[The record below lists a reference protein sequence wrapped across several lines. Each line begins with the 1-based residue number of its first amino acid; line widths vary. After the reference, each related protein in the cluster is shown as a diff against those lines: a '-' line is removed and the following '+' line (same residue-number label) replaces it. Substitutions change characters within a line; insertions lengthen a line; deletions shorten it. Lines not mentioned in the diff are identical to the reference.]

1 MALPV
6 RPVRG
11 SHAVLAVALAAAVMT
26 ATVVAWPAL
35 HFAYRQ
41 HALHIGFEATAGQ
54 VACFAA
60 FLIFG
65 RFRRTRRFDDLL
77 LSYAFALF
85 ALANLFFAAL
95 PAILLDGKTN
105 GFSTWTALAGRLVG
119 AAAFAAAALAPAREL
134 RLSRP

>member
-26 ATVVAWPAL
+26 ATVIAWPAL

-41 HALHIGFEATAGQ
+41 HALHIGFETTAGQ

-60 FLIFG
+60 YLIFG

-77 LSYAFALF
+77 LSYAFGLF
-85 ALANLFFAAL
+85 ALTNLFFAAL
-95 PAILLDGKTN
+95 PALVFDGRPN
-105 GFSTWTALAGRLVG
+105 
-119 AAAFAAAALAPAREL
+119 AF
-134 RLSRP
+134 